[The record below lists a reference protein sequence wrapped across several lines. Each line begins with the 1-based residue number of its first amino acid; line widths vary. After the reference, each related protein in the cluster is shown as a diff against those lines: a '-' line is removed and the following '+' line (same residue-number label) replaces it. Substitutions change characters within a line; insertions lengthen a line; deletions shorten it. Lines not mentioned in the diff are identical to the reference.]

1 MQSPLSPIGRR
12 SRVPVKSSDRAAN
25 LEADI
30 LHLGAQ
36 RAEESAQLNRE
47 IALRVAASE
56 NCARA
61 LADRD
66 AAELSVKRMKETL
79 ARVEA
84 ERAAAVAALAMTES
98 GLSAAKK
105 AGRELALALDRAK
118 KAGSD
123 AIAAH
128 DAVVDDL
135 KKMASLAS
143 AARSVATSA
152 SAMAGAAVKEA
163 DAAKGQVSRLRHLLR
178 RAHEDARSQ
187 GLNLAVPR
195 ELDDE

>member
-1 MQSPLSPIGRR
+1 MQSPLSPMGRR
-12 SRVPVKSSDRAAN
+12 QRVTAFDRAAN

-36 RAEESAQLNRE
+36 RLNRE
-47 IALRVAASE
+47 IAQRVAASE
-56 NCARA
+56 NLARA

-66 AAELSVKRMKETL
+66 AAELSTKRVKETL

-84 ERAAAVAALAMTES
+84 ERAAAVKALATAES
-98 GLSAAKK
+98 GLVTAKK

-135 KKMASLAS
+135 KKMASLAT

-152 SAMAGAAVKEA
+152 SAMAAAAVTECEMV
-163 DAAKGQVSRLRHLLR
+163 KGQVSRLRHLLR

-187 GLNLAVPR
+187 GVNLAVPR